1 MRALLLDLDDTLLDF
16 HAAERYA
23 LSETL
28 KEFGIPPKEEY
39 ITAYSKLNHEMW
51 QKMEAGGIT
60 KDELRA
66 TRFPIF
72 LERTGLRA
80 DGQSMAKGYESRL
93 TDAAFTVEGAIPTLE
108 ILKKDYALYA
118 LSNGTSAVQ
127 RNRIKK
133 SGLEPYFQGIFL
145 SEELG
150 YAKPAKQFFSAVFRE
165 ISFAPNQTVMVGD
178 SLSADIAGANN
189 YGIRSVWLNRFGREN
204 NTGVRVDVELRRICD
219 LPVVLPYLF

>member
-16 HAAERYA
+16 HAAERFA

-39 ITAYSKLNHEMW
+39 ITAYSRLNHAMW

-66 TRFPIF
+66 TRFPLF
-72 LERTGLRA
+72 LESVGLRA
-80 DGQSMAKGYESRL
+80 DGQKMAKGYESRL
-93 TDAAFTVEGAIPTLE
+93 TDSTFTVEGAIPTLE

-127 RNRIKK
+127 RNRIRK
-133 SGLEPYFQGIFL
+133 SGLQPYFQGIFL
-145 SEELG
+145 SEEIG
-150 YAKPAKQFFSAVFRE
+150 YAKPDCGFFNAVFGV
-165 ISFAPNQTVMVGD
+165 IPFAPNQTVMVGD

-189 YGIRSVWLNRFGREN
+189 YGIRSVWFNRFGREN
-204 NTGVRVDVELRRICD
+204 HTGVKVDVELRNLRD
-219 LPVVLPYLF
+219 LPLLLPYLF